1 MTLLSKKKKCHN
13 SKAIN
18 DICESIYQVI
28 KEKH

>member
-1 MTLLSKKKKCHN
+1 MTLLPKKKYHN